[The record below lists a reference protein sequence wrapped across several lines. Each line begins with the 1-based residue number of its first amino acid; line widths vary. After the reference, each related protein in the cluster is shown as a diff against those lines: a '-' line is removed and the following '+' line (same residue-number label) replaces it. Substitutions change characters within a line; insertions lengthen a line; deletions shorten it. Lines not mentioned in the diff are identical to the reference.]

1 MKDGRYSGDV
11 SQSTARSLIFE
22 ILGDTVRVGGHEI
35 RLKMLVNLGELMGVA
50 GPNMRV
56 LILRMRDEGWF
67 DARRQGRESIYT
79 LTPRTRAVI
88 EEGRQRIFRRGK
100 PAAWGGSWSLVIYS
114 VPETDRPTRE
124 QLRRDLSWMG
134 FGSLAPATW
143 VSPLPLLD
151 RVAEL
156 GAALPNA
163 KLDLL
168 TMQSSGLDADR
179 SIVARSWDLESL
191 NKQYSKFIHDVH
203 LDILDAAWDRNDLTA
218 AFVHRIGLVHAY
230 RRFPYRDPGLP
241 VELQPPGWLGD
252 AARELFIETHEQ
264 LAVGAEEFYA
274 TLGLQPTESSAGA

>member
-1 MKDGRYSGDV
+1 M
-11 SQSTARSLIFE
+11 SQSTARSLIFD
-22 ILGDTVRVGGHEI
+22 ILGDCVRVGGYAI
-35 RLKMLVNLGELMGVA
+35 RLKLLVNLGELMGVA

-88 EEGRQRIFRRGK
+88 EEGRQRIFRSETG
-100 PAAWGGSWSLVIYS
+100 AWDGSWSLVIYS

-124 QLRRDLSWMG
+124 QLRRDLSSMG

-168 TMQSSGLDADR
+168 TMQSSGLEADR

-191 NKQYSKFIHDVH
+191 NEQYSEFIHYVH
-203 LDILDAAWDRNDLTA
+203 ADIVDAVWDRNDPAA
-218 AFVHRIGLVHAY
+218 AFVRRIGLVHAY
-230 RRFPYRDPGLP
+230 RRFPYRHPGFP

-252 AARELFIETHEQ
+252 KARELFIEAHEQ
-264 LAVGAEEFYA
+264 LAVGAAEYYA
-274 TLGLQPTESSAGA
+274 TLGLQPSVSRSGA